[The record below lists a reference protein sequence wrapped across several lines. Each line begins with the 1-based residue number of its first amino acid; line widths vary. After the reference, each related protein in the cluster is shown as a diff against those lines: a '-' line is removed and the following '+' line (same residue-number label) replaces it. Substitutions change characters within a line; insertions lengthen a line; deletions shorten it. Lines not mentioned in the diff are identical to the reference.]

1 MGLSEAVMKL
11 MFVVVRDADADFV
24 VQSLVENHYRVT
36 RVASTGG
43 FMRRGNVTLMIG
55 IEEDHL
61 QTVIDLLHKTCC
73 PPEDAQHRATIFV
86 VDMPYFEQI

>member
-1 MGLSEAVMKL
+1 MKL
-11 MFVVVRDADADFV
+11 MFVIVRDVDADTV
-24 VQSLVENHYRVT
+24 VQALVENDYRVT

-55 IEEDHL
+55 VEENKV
-61 QTVIDLLHKTCC
+61 QAVIDLLHQACC
-73 PPEDAQHRATIFV
+73 PPEDSQHRATIFV